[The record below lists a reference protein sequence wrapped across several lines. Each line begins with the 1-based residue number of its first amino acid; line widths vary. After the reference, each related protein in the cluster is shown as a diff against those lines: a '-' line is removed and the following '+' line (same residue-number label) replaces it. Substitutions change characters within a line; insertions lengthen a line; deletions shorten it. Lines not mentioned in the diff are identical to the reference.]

1 MSTLSIPVEQGPSV
15 QYLLRLGDT
24 ALILGQRL
32 GEWCGH
38 APVLEEDIAL
48 ANIALDHIGQA
59 RALLT
64 RAGQLGGQGH
74 DEDQLAFLREERDY
88 RNATIVELPNGDF
101 AATVLR
107 NAMMATWFRLMWE
120 RLRESSDSELA
131 AIAGKAVKEARYH
144 QQHSADW
151 VVRLGDGSEESARRM
166 RTALDTLW
174 RYSAELFDSDAI
186 DSSAAANGLGPR
198 WDSLREPWL
207 AEMREML
214 DEAKLPMPADSA
226 YLSTGKTGVHTEHMG
241 YILSRAAVP
250 AARISRGRVVSAAA
264 AAHAGSRV
272 DDAWKVLHTVLDPEV
287 PALSVCDLGIVRD
300 VVATKDGLEIVLTP
314 TYSGCPATE
323 VIEQSVV
330 DAVNDAGLGPAR
342 VTVQRAPAWT
352 TDWISD
358 DGRRKLRE
366 YGIAPPSGNAA
377 VSQERPIRLIPRQ
390 AIECPR
396 CGSKNTERLSA
407 FGSTACKALYRC
419 VACREPFE
427 HFKPI

>member
-1 MSTLSIPVEQGPSV
+1 M
-15 QYLLRLGDT
+15 
-24 ALILGQRL
+24 
-32 GEWCGH
+32 
-38 APVLEEDIAL
+38 
-48 ANIALDHIGQA
+48 
-59 RALLT
+59 
-64 RAGQLGGQGH
+64 
-74 DEDQLAFLREERDY
+74 
-88 RNATIVELPNGDF
+88 
-101 AATVLR
+101 
-107 NAMMATWFRLMWE
+107 
-120 RLRESSDSELA
+120 
-131 AIAGKAVKEARYH
+131 
-144 QQHSADW
+144 
-151 VVRLGDGSEESARRM
+151 
-166 RTALDTLW
+166 
-174 RYSAELFDSDAI
+174 
-186 DSSAAANGLGPR
+186 
-198 WDSLREPWL
+198 
-207 AEMREML
+207 
-214 DEAKLPMPADSA
+214 
-226 YLSTGKTGVHTEHMG
+226 
-241 YILSRAAVP
+241 
-250 AARISRGRVVSAAA
+250 SAAA

-377 VSQERPIRLIPRQ
+377 VSQERPIRLMPRQ

-396 CGSKNTERLSA
+396 CGSTNTERLSA